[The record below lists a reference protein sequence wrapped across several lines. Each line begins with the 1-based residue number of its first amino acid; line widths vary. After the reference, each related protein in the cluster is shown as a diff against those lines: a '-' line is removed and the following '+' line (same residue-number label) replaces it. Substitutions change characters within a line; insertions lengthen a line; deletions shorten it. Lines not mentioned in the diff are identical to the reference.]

1 MSAHRTALHIF
12 RRSLDARKKP
22 DLRWV
27 YTVDVTL
34 RSGEG
39 AVLRRCRSAKIT
51 REVPYVYHI
60 PRCTAAERPVVVG
73 FGPAGMFAALVLAK
87 AGLQPLVLERGDPAP
102 LRREKVERF
111 WSGGPLDP
119 ESNVQFGEGG
129 AGAFSDGKLNT
140 GTKNER
146 GRWVLLQ
153 FVRFGAQEEI
163 LYDAKPHVGTDV
175 LFHVIQNL
183 REEVLRLGGEVRFGA
198 RLTGLETQDGRIT
211 GVRWIEDGAERSFAC
226 RDVILAIGHSAR
238 DTFRWLHAAG
248 IPMQPKPFAMGVR
261 IEHPQAVIDRAQYG
275 KPRGELP
282 PADYKLAVHLPDG
295 GAAYTFC
302 MCPGGH
308 VVAAASQPGGVVT
321 NGMSY
326 AARGGENANSALLA
340 SVTPEDFPEPGPLGG
355 MLWQEQIEQACFR
368 LGGADYHAP
377 AQLLGDFLA
386 HRPSAAEGGIRPTY
400 RPGVRLCDLHDA
412 LPKKLTDTL
421 EQAMPRLA
429 GLLPGFDAPDA
440 LLTAPETRSSSP
452 VRIVRGEDC
461 QSELRGLYPCGEGAG
476 YAGGILSA
484 AVDGLRR
491 GRAAPNGGQDMTQEF
506 PNQTSSPLWT
516 SESVRLE
523 KLAWR
528 QELGRRAIVRSRMNR
543 VCLML
548 LIWLA
553 VFSQLSSTGVVLLS
567 FLQLDIPAWLTGAGR
582 LAAACGTVGLVL
594 IWKRR
599 PFWQNVMFARS
610 GRPRAGEVLLW
621 VLCLLALQGAAGLL
635 QSLLS
640 PAMEFFRT
648 KSKVVSG
655 TAETSVSLALYTAVA
670 APVTEELLFRGA
682 VLRSLQPYG
691 KRFAIFCSALL
702 FGLVHQNLTQT
713 PFAFGFGLLAGYV
726 AMEYSILWSMS
737 LHILNNA
744 VLALGL
750 DALLRP
756 LSGTW
761 YWLAIRGVL
770 FLLPLAVCLV
780 LALVFRKKLAAR
792 RERDPIDPKWRRLF
806 FRTPGWIIFLVLS
819 CVCII
824 LNFFVLG
831 A

>member
-1 MSAHRTALHIF
+1 
-12 RRSLDARKKP
+12 
-22 DLRWV
+22 
-27 YTVDVTL
+27 
-34 RSGEG
+34 
-39 AVLRRCRSAKIT
+39 
-51 REVPYVYHI
+51 
-60 PRCTAAERPVVVG
+60 
-73 FGPAGMFAALVLAK
+73 
-87 AGLQPLVLERGDPAP
+87 
-102 LRREKVERF
+102 
-111 WSGGPLDP
+111 
-119 ESNVQFGEGG
+119 
-129 AGAFSDGKLNT
+129 
-140 GTKNER
+140 
-146 GRWVLLQ
+146 
-153 FVRFGAQEEI
+153 
-163 LYDAKPHVGTDV
+163 
-175 LFHVIQNL
+175 
-183 REEVLRLGGEVRFGA
+183 
-198 RLTGLETQDGRIT
+198 
-211 GVRWIEDGAERSFAC
+211 
-226 RDVILAIGHSAR
+226 
-238 DTFRWLHAAG
+238 
-248 IPMQPKPFAMGVR
+248 
-261 IEHPQAVIDRAQYG
+261 
-275 KPRGELP
+275 
-282 PADYKLAVHLPDG
+282 
-295 GAAYTFC
+295 
-302 MCPGGH
+302 
-308 VVAAASQPGGVVT
+308 
-321 NGMSY
+321 
-326 AARGGENANSALLA
+326 
-340 SVTPEDFPEPGPLGG
+340 
-355 MLWQEQIEQACFR
+355 
-368 LGGADYHAP
+368 
-377 AQLLGDFLA
+377 
-386 HRPSAAEGGIRPTY
+386 
-400 RPGVRLCDLHDA
+400 
-412 LPKKLTDTL
+412 
-421 EQAMPRLA
+421 
-429 GLLPGFDAPDA
+429 
-440 LLTAPETRSSSP
+440 
-452 VRIVRGEDC
+452 
-461 QSELRGLYPCGEGAG
+461 
-476 YAGGILSA
+476 
-484 AVDGLRR
+484 
-491 GRAAPNGGQDMTQEF
+491 MTQEF

-528 QELGRRAIVRSRMNR
+528 QELGRRAIARSRMNL

-726 AMEYSILWSMS
+726 AVEYSILWSMS